1 MRSHRSIRHSSM
13 LVILMAIISP
23 IRSSLPIT
31 TRVAIAHETVPHV
44 SQSNGAR
51 DHASWCDPDTL
62 SDNHA
67 DSPSLWANALI
78 SEHARFLPSAY
89 RDHPHDQ
96 GPWRKPQFQD
106 RMLADSSAG
115 HGTERAAIRN
125 AEGFPQP
132 PERLYDGNFS
142 GSEGVQYFRNSLTDV
157 EAMNKLALI
166 TAQYDGTQNQQKSL
180 FHYHDYLS
188 APNVRNTLGFHKLP
202 FTYHDHPFASW
213 KDPSGYR
220 NYPSGNSGHPSG
232 YLYGPSEIYSNT
244 SRNRSGDRRAKVGN
258 NRPRNPNRKASSHE
272 PEGQKF
278 QGSSPG
284 KIVEENVH
292 VPDSPLNHDGISKT
306 KTHMQSSVN
315 EVKAQL
321 PEDVKSNSRPSRWL
335 KPPSVMGPGDLE
347 ASDKLN
353 HELHLQ
359 KEDLH
364 GSHMEGS
371 STNVESNKG
380 SMDDLVSGNKQAA
393 VKMTMKEITSKT
405 NIPSFKDHGLP
416 SANDDSTPDIPL
428 TSNDQSRDLN
438 SSKFAQIPKFP
449 SSHGTLQKLAKPPAE
464 TGPDDLGTSENLDM
478 SHSQDKS
485 EDPMCHIGNL
495 WNKLYI
501 FQGMGE

>member
-1 MRSHRSIRHSSM
+1 MQTP
-13 LVILMAIISP
+13 LVVGERTDLG
-23 IRSSLPIT
+23 
-31 TRVAIAHETVPHV
+31 TRA
-44 SQSNGAR
+44 
-51 DHASWCDPDTL
+51 
-62 SDNHA
+62 
-67 DSPSLWANALI
+67 
-78 SEHARFLPSAY
+78 FLPSAY

-96 GPWRKPQFQD
+96 GPRRKPQFQD

-115 HGTERAAIRN
+115 HGTERA
-125 AEGFPQP
+125 
-132 PERLYDGNFS
+132 
-142 GSEGVQYFRNSLTDV
+142 YFRNSLTDV

-188 APNVRNTLGFHKLP
+188 APN
-202 FTYHDHPFASW
+202 
-213 KDPSGYR
+213 
-220 NYPSGNSGHPSG
+220 
-232 YLYGPSEIYSNT
+232 
-244 SRNRSGDRRAKVGN
+244 
-258 NRPRNPNRKASSHE
+258 
-272 PEGQKF
+272 
-278 QGSSPG
+278 
-284 KIVEENVH
+284 
-292 VPDSPLNHDGISKT
+292 T

-416 SANDDSTPDIPL
+416 SANDDST
-428 TSNDQSRDLN
+428 
-438 SSKFAQIPKFP
+438 QIF
-449 SSHGTLQKLAKPPAE
+449 H
-464 TGPDDLGTSENLDM
+464 
-478 SHSQDKS
+478 
-485 EDPMCHIGNL
+485 
-495 WNKLYI
+495 
-501 FQGMGE
+501 